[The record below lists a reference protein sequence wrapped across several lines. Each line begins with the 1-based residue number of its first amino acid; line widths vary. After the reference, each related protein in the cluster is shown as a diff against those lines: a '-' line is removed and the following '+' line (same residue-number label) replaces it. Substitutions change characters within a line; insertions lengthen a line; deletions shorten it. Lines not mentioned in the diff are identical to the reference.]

1 MYLVLSTSLNPK
13 SRSRVLAQELHARMK
28 KLAQNERDVVYYD
41 LKDRPLPLCDG
52 GACYG
57 HAEAQQLKTVLNAA
71 QGIVLATPVY
81 NYDVSATAKNVLEL
95 TGDAWEEKVAGFV
108 CAAGG
113 LGSYMSVMGMA
124 NSLMLDYRT
133 IIVPRF
139 VFATGKSFDENFR
152 LTDEKIMERLDVL
165 AESMVRVTSA
175 LRGDLAKQSTES

>member
-13 SRSRVLAQELHARMK
+13 SRSRVLAQEVHRRMT
-28 KLAQNERDVVYYD
+28 KLVDGDQNVVYYD
-41 LKDRPLPLCDG
+41 LKDHPLPLCDG

-57 HAEAQQLKTVLNAA
+57 HAEAQQLSEVISAA
-71 QGIVLATPVY
+71 QGIVMATPVY

-113 LGSYMSVMGMA
+113 LGSYMSVMGLA

-133 IIVPRF
+133 FIVPRF
-139 VFATGKSFDENFR
+139 VFATGKSFDEQFR

-165 AESMVRVTSA
+165 AESMVRVTTA
-175 LRGDLAKQSTES
+175 LRGSVG